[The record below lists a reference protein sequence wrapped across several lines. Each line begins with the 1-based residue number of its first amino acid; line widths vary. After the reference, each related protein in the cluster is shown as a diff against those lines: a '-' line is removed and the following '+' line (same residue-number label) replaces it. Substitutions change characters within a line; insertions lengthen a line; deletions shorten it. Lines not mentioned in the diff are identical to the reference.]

1 MKIFVAGATGAIGR
15 QLLPLLVAAGHEVAG
30 ATRVAAKDELI
41 RSLGATPV
49 IVNVFDRSAL
59 IAAVVAARPDVVI
72 HQLTDLAGHDF
83 AGNTR
88 IRIEGTRNLVDAA
101 QAAGVRRVI
110 AQSLAFAYAPGAG
123 PAREDEPLDLDAPE
137 SRRRTVVGVQAL
149 EEAVAALPEGVS
161 LRYGLLYGPGT
172 WYAPDGEI
180 ADQVRRGALVANA
193 SVSSFVHVE
202 DAAGAAL
209 AALDWPAG
217 AVNIVDDEP
226 APATVWLPVYAAAL
240 GAPAPPTATGQDRAA
255 RGASNAKARHELGW
269 QPRYPTWRIGFGES
283 VRRES

>member
-15 QLLPLLVAAGHEVAG
+15 RLLPLLAAAGHDVAG
-30 ATRVAAKDELI
+30 ATRVAAKGELV
-41 RSLGATPV
+41 RALGATPV
-49 IVNVFDRSAL
+49 IVNVFDREAL
-59 IAAVVAARPDVVI
+59 VAAVAAARPDVVI
-72 HQLTDLAGHDF
+72 HQLTDLAGRDF

-88 IRIEGTRNLVDAA
+88 IRIEGTRNLLDAA

-110 AQSLAFAYAPGAG
+110 AQSLAFAYAPGVG

-137 SRRRTVVGVQAL
+137 SRRQTIVGVQAL
-149 EEAVAALPEGVS
+149 EGAVAALPAGVI

-172 WYAPDGEI
+172 WYAPDGQI
-180 ADQVRRGALVANA
+180 ADQVRRGALVANEN
-193 SVSSFVHVE
+193 VSSFVHVE
-202 DAAGAAL
+202 DAARAAL

-217 AVNIVDDEP
+217 AVNVVDDEP

-240 GAPAPPTATGQDRAA
+240 GAPAPPTAPGQDRGA

-269 QPRYPTWRIGFGES
+269 QPRYPTWRIGFAS
-283 VRRES
+283 REV